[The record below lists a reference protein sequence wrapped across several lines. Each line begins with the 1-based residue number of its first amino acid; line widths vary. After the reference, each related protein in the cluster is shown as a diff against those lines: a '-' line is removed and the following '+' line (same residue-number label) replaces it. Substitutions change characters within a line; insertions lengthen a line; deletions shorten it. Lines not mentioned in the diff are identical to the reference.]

1 MKYPTIVILV
11 NARIQLYRGYR
22 IKSGMT
28 LHNLFSR
35 RVHKL
40 GEEMMEEKPLVL
52 VTGANRGLGLEISRQ
67 LGQKGMTVL
76 MGARD
81 SEKGEE
87 SAKMLRGEGLVT
99 RAIALDV
106 ADPGSI
112 TSAAETIQSDFGK
125 LDVLVNNAAVLI
137 DLGIQPSDVKENVLR
152 STFEVNF
159 FGPFRLTQQLVPLL
173 KKSSWG
179 RIVNLGT
186 QVASLNQLA
195 APESPLK
202 DDICPAYQASKT
214 ALNAMTLVFAKEL
227 RPFGIKVNSV
237 CPGWVMTDM
246 GHDDLP
252 DYGDAVRP
260 MSAREAVE
268 KLIWL
273 MELPEDGPTGGFF
286 SEGEPVPW

>member
-1 MKYPTIVILV
+1 M
-11 NARIQLYRGYR
+11 N
-22 IKSGMT
+22 
-28 LHNLFSR
+28 N
-35 RVHKL
+35 
-40 GEEMMEEKPLVL
+40 KPVAF
-52 VTGANRGLGLEISRQ
+52 VTGANRGLGFEISRQ
-67 LGQKGMTVL
+67 LGQKSMTVL

-81 SEKGEE
+81 YENGEKAAE
-87 SAKMLRGEGLVT
+87 MLRGEGSDT

-106 ADPGSI
+106 TD
-112 TSAAETIQSDFGK
+112 SASVASAVETIRSDFGK
-125 LDVLVNNAAVLI
+125 LDVLVNNAAVLLDI
-137 DLGIQPSDVKENVLR
+137 GVQPSNVKEDVLR

-159 FGPFRLTQQLVPLL
+159 FGPYRLTQQLAPLL
-173 KKSSWG
+173 KKSSRG

-186 QVASLNQLA
+186 QVAALNQLA
-195 APESPLK
+195 DPDSPLK
-202 DDICPAYQASKT
+202 EDICPAYQASKT

-227 RPFGIKVNSV
+227 QAFGIKVNSV

-246 GHDDLP
+246 GHADLP

-286 SEGEPVPW
+286 SEGQPVPW

>member
-1 MKYPTIVILV
+1 MG
-11 NARIQLYRGYR
+11 RE
-22 IKSGMT
+22 
-28 LHNLFSR
+28 
-35 RVHKL
+35 RVAF
-40 GEEMMEEKPLVL
+40 

-76 MGARD
+76 MGTRD
-81 SEKGEE
+81 LQKGKAAAE
-87 SAKMLRGEGLVT
+87 MLQKAGLNT
-99 RAIALDV
+99 RVIALDMTDS
-106 ADPGSI
+106 AGI
-112 TSAAETIQSDFGK
+112 TSVVSTIQSDFGR
-125 LDVLVNNAAVLI
+125 LDVLVNNAAVLLDI
-137 DLGIQPSDVKENVLR
+137 GVQPSDLGEDVLR

-159 FGPFRLTQQLVPLL
+159 FGPYRLTQQLVPLL
-173 KKSSWG
+173 KKSKRG

-195 APESPLK
+195 DPDSPLK
-202 DDICPAYQASKT
+202 DDICPAYQVSKT

-227 RPFGIKVNSV
+227 QAFGIKVNSV

-260 MSAREAVE
+260 MSAKEAVE
-268 KLIWL
+268 KLVWL

-286 SEGEPVPW
+286 SEGEPAPW

>member
-1 MKYPTIVILV
+1 
-11 NARIQLYRGYR
+11 
-22 IKSGMT
+22 
-28 LHNLFSR
+28 
-35 RVHKL
+35 
-40 GEEMMEEKPLVL
+40 MEEKHMAL

-67 LGQKGMTVL
+67 LGTKGMMVL

-81 SEKGEE
+81 YEKGKQAAE
-87 SAKMLRGEGLVT
+87 MLRDEGLDTQAV
-99 RAIALDV
+99 ALDV
-106 ADPGSI
+106 TDATSI
-112 TSAAETIQSDFGK
+112 ASAVETIRSEFGK
-125 LDVLVNNAAVLI
+125 LDVLVNNAAVLLDI
-137 DLGIQPSDVKENVLR
+137 GVQPSDVKTEVLR

-159 FGPFRLTQQLVPLL
+159 FGPYRLTQQLVPLIR
-173 KKSSWG
+173 KSSRG
-179 RIVNLGT
+179 RIVNLAT

-195 APESPLK
+195 DPDSPLK

-227 RPFGIKVNSV
+227 RDFGIKVNSV

-260 MSAREAVE
+260 MFPQEAVE

-273 MELPEDGPTGGFF
+273 TELPDDGPTGGFF
-286 SEGEPVPW
+286 SEGEPVSW

>member
-1 MKYPTIVILV
+1 MVERKV
-11 NARIQLYRGYR
+11 A
-22 IKSGMT
+22 
-28 LHNLFSR
+28 
-35 RVHKL
+35 
-40 GEEMMEEKPLVL
+40 L
-52 VTGANRGLGLEISRQ
+52 VTGANRGLGFEISRQ

-81 SEKGEE
+81 SEKGEQA
-87 SAKMLRGEGLVT
+87 AKMLRGEEFDT

-106 ADPGSI
+106 VDSASI
-112 TSAAETIQSDFGK
+112 TSAVAAIRSEFGK
-125 LDVLVNNAAVLI
+125 LDVLVNNAAVLLDI
-137 DLGIQPSDVKENVLR
+137 GVQPSDVKEDVLR
-152 STFEVNF
+152 STLEVNF
-159 FGPFRLTQQLVPLL
+159 FGPYRLTQQLVPLL
-173 KKSSWG
+173 KKSSRG
-179 RIVNLGT
+179 RIVNLAT
-186 QVASLNQLA
+186 QVAALNQLA
-195 APESPLK
+195 DPESPLK

-214 ALNAMTLVFAKEL
+214 AVNVMTLVFAKEL
-227 RPFGIKVNSV
+227 RESGIKVNSV

-246 GHDDLP
+246 GHEDLP

>member
-1 MKYPTIVILV
+1 MADRKI
-11 NARIQLYRGYR
+11 A
-22 IKSGMT
+22 
-28 LHNLFSR
+28 
-35 RVHKL
+35 
-40 GEEMMEEKPLVL
+40 L
-52 VTGANRGLGLEISRQ
+52 VTGANRGLGFEISRQ

-81 SEKGEE
+81 SEKGEKAAE
-87 SAKMLRGEGLVT
+87 MLHGEGLDT

-106 ADPGSI
+106 TDSASI
-112 TSAAETIQSDFGK
+112 TSAVDAIRSDFGR
-125 LDVLVNNAAVLI
+125 LDVLVNNAAVLLDI
-137 DLGIQPSDVKENVLR
+137 GVQPSDLGEDVLR
-152 STFEVNF
+152 STFEANF
-159 FGPFRLTQQLVPLL
+159 FGPYRLTQELVPLL
-173 KKSSWG
+173 KKSGRG

-195 APESPLK
+195 DPDSPLK

-227 RPFGIKVNSV
+227 HAFGIKVNSV

-260 MSAREAVE
+260 MSPQEPVE

-273 MELPEDGPTGGFF
+273 TELPDEGPTGGFF
-286 SEGEPVPW
+286 SEGKPVPR